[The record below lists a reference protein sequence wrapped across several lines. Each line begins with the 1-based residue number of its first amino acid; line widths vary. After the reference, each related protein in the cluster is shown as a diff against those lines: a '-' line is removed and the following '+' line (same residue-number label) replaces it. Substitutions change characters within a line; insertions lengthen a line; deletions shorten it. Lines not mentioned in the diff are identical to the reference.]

1 MGKFI
6 TFLQSAFYYVRRHKY
21 LITILAFLIIIVFLD
36 ENNLIRRFSNKN
48 EIRALNE
55 EIAKY
60 KEMYDADTKR
70 LNELSSNPE
79 AIEKIAREKYLMK
92 NPDEDI
98 YILEEDN

>member
-6 TFLQSAFYYVRRHKY
+6 TFLQSAFGYVRRHKY

-60 KEMYDADTKR
+60 KEMYDEDTKR
-70 LNELSSNPE
+70 LNELNSNPE

-92 NPDEDI
+92 NPNEDI
-98 YILEEDN
+98 YILEED